1 MLDQTDKFL
10 NYGYAHFREP
20 DLLDLS
26 KFNITNVEIND
37 DLENNFTTE
46 EQFMIDQF
54 VDYVSKKYVAPLYKK
69 YEVVYY
75 AVWDGVDLGS
85 AVWHNDAVEG
95 FDFNVL
101 YYYDDTDETVG
112 GQIEFK
118 HYDGEVCIYPKSGDL
133 VFINQNGKFY
143 HKANRSTA
151 PRRVASIEYKV
162 YE

>member
-1 MLDQTDKFL
+1 MLDQTNKFL
-10 NYGYAHFREP
+10 TQGYAHFKEAN
-20 DLLDLS
+20 LLDLS
-26 KFNITNVEIND
+26 RFNITNVEID
-37 DLENNFTTE
+37 DNLENNFSLE
-46 EQFMIDQF
+46 EQAMMDWF
-54 VDYVSKKYVAPLYKK
+54 VNYVSKKYVEPLYKK
-69 YEVVYY
+69 YEVIYF

-85 AVWHNDAVEG
+85 TKWHNDAVEG

-118 HYDGEVCIYPKSGDL
+118 NHEGEVCIYPKKGDL

-143 HKANRSTA
+143 HRANRSTA
-151 PRRVASIEYKV
+151 PRRVASIEYKI

>member
-1 MLDQTDKFL
+1 MLDQTDIFL
-10 NYGYAHFREP
+10 TQGYAHFKEP
-20 DLLDLS
+20 GLLDLS
-26 KFNITNVEIND
+26 KFNITNVEID
-37 DLENNFTTE
+37 DTLENNFSIE
-46 EQFMIDQF
+46 EQAMIDQF
-54 VDYVSKKYVAPLYKK
+54 VEYVSKKYVGSLYKN

-75 AVWDGVDLGS
+75 AVWDGVDQGS
-85 AVWHNDAVEG
+85 TEWHNDAVEG

-112 GQIEFK
+112 GQIELRN
-118 HYDGEVCIYPKSGDL
+118 YEGEVCVYPKSGDL

-143 HKANRSTA
+143 HRANRSTA